1 MTWPVALVGVGKIA
15 RDQHIPAIA
24 NDPDFTLA
32 AGVSR
37 HATIEGV
44 PTFSDLDAFLADGP
58 EAAVALCVPPEA
70 RTAMAL
76 KAIAAGRDV
85 LLEKP
90 PAATVG
96 EVDRMVAAARDRGVV
111 LFATWHSRFAPG
123 VAPAKAWLAG
133 KAVKSVAIVWKEDVR
148 HWHPNQAWIWEP
160 GGFGVFDPGINALS
174 ILTEILP
181 GPFSV
186 GSARLVTPSNVQTP
200 IAAEVAMTGA
210 AGYPASLV
218 LDWLQTGPQ
227 TWDITVETD
236 DGTLLLQHGGATLVI
251 DGREQ
256 VREAEREYP
265 LIYRRFAELLAAR
278 ESEVDTSP
286 LRIIADA
293 FLVGRREATEEF
305 HD

>member
-24 NDPDFTLA
+24 GDPDFTLA

-37 HATIEGV
+37 HATIDGV
-44 PTFSDLDAFLADGP
+44 PNFPDLDAFLAAGP
-58 EAAVALCVPPEA
+58 EAAVALCVPPET

-96 EVDRMVAAARDRGVV
+96 EVDRMVAAARERGTV
-111 LFATWHSRFAPG
+111 LFAAWHSRFAPA
-123 VAPAKAWLAG
+123 VPQAKAWLAG
-133 KAVKSVAIVWKEDVR
+133 KAIRSVAIAWKEDVR
-148 HWHPNQAWIWEP
+148 HWHPNQAWIWQP

-181 GPFSV
+181 GPLTV
-186 GSARLVTPSNVQTP
+186 AAARLVTPSNVQTP
-200 IAAEVAMTGA
+200 IAAEVAMTGPQ
-210 AGYPASLV
+210 GYPASLV
-218 LDWLQTGPQ
+218 LDWLQTGAQ
-227 TWDITVETD
+227 TWDISVETD
-236 DGTLLLQHGGATLVI
+236 AGALLLQQGGATLVI
-251 DGREQ
+251 DGKEQ
-256 VREAEREYP
+256 VRAPEREYP
-265 LIYRRFAELLAAR
+265 LIYRRFAELLATR
-278 ESEVDTSP
+278 TSEVDASP

-293 FLVGRREATEEF
+293 FLLGRRETTDPF